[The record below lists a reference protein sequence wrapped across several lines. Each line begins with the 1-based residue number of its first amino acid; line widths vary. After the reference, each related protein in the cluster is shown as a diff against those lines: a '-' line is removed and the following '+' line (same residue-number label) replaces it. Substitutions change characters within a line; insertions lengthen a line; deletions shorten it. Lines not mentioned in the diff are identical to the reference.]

1 MRGRLPAADWSRLPL
16 GLVSDRVIAEVVGV
30 TVMSVYRQRKKR
42 GIKGFRG
49 ACSDEKGGWRHD

>member
-49 ACSDEKGGWRHD
+49 ACSDEKGG